1 MTEASI
7 LGLPAGSSGYLYLA
21 SAGFSLLIAWGLDWT
36 RHHASPYLAGGLAL
50 LILIS
55 SYHGLIQA
63 EGLTYYSE
71 ARSNLTAGDDPT
83 GIRLMRKALE
93 LGG

>member
-7 LGLPAGSSGYLYLA
+7 LGLPDGPSGYLYLA

-36 RHHASPYLAGGLAL
+36 RRHASPYLAGGLAL

-55 SYHGLIQA
+55 SYYGLKKA
-63 EGLTYYSE
+63 GGLTHYSE
-71 ARSNLTAGDDPT
+71 ARSYLTT
-83 GIRLMRKALE
+83 GETIRPAFA
-93 LGG
+93 